1 MINRHSGCPLCGG
14 KLSALELLDACDEL
28 TDAALG
34 VLAARC
40 PYCQGHLEI
49 RPVAGCIEVGYIVG
63 TGVRRFDVAASL
75 PCAGLEIVA
84 TEQADCLQLSAPD
97 RNWAFSAA

>member
-28 TDAALG
+28 ADAALG

-49 RPVAGCIEVGYIVG
+49 RPVAGGIEVGYRSSRVSRSG
-63 TGVRRFDVAASL
+63 SSPATCRRASATGA
-75 PCAGLEIVA
+75 
-84 TEQADCLQLSAPD
+84 
-97 RNWAFSAA
+97 